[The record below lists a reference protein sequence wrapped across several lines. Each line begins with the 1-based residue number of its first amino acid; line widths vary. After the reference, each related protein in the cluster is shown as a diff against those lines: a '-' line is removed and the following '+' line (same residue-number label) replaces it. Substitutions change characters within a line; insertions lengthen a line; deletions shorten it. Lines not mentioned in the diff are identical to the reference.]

1 MSQTDSTEGPRAERE
16 PPPLS
21 VLCMSSG
28 CTVTRVL
35 VVCHRLTQLK
45 VLELCEREPPP
56 LSVLCMSSC
65 CTVTRVLVVCHRLTQ
80 LKVLELRENHL
91 RSLFCVCLLVVL

>member
-1 MSQTDSTEGPRAERE
+1 MSQTDSTEGPGA
-16 PPPLS
+16 
-21 VLCMSSG
+21 
-28 CTVTRVL
+28 
-35 VVCHRLTQLK
+35 
-45 VLELCEREPPP
+45 EREPPP

-91 RSLFCVCLLVVL
+91 RSLFCVCLLAVL